1 MSLTPSLPS
10 SFQLASD
17 DVHSWCASLDV
28 PAETS
33 ARLYATLTPDEHTRS
48 ARFRFE
54 RERQRFMVARG
65 VLRDLLGRYLQTQP
79 GQIRFVYNAFGKPDL
94 GPDFANR
101 LTFNVSHSAGLAL
114 IAIATA
120 SNVGVDLEY
129 IGAQSDCADIARCF
143 FSAAEADYLIALPS
157 HLYAEAFFSC
167 WTKKEA
173 YLKAYG
179 EGLAIP
185 LNSFSVPLTTDPA
198 HTPVDLHVASND
210 IGPAKRW
217 SLYTLRPAPGY
228 AGALAIEGSGWRLS
242 HWQWKMPPSRLTTDN

>member
-1 MSLTPSLPS
+1 
-10 SFQLASD
+10 
-17 DVHSWCASLDV
+17 
-28 PAETS
+28 
-33 ARLYATLTPDEHTRS
+33 
-48 ARFRFE
+48 
-54 RERQRFMVARG
+54 MVARG

-79 GQIRFVYNAFGKPDL
+79 GHIRFMYNAFGKPDL
-94 GPDFANR
+94 SPEFGSR
-101 LTFNVSHSAGLAL
+101 LKFNLSHSDGLAL

-129 IGAQSDCADIARCF
+129 VRAQPDYADLARHF
-143 FSAAEADYLIALPS
+143 FSAAEVDHLMALPS
-157 HLYAEAFFSC
+157 HLYAEAFFNC

-173 YLKAYG
+173 YLKACG
-179 EGLAIP
+179 EGLARP